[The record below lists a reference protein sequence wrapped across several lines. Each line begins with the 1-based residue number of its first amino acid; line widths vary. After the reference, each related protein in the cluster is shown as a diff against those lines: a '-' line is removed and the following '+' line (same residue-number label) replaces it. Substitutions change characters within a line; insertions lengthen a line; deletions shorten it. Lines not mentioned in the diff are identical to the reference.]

1 MSTELS
7 QHQIFLGRQPI
18 LDRSQN
24 VVAYELLFRSG
35 QVNSA
40 NVNNDMQA
48 TANVIV
54 RAFSELGVSAV
65 LGKHKGF
72 VNIGID
78 LLLSDII
85 ELLPKE
91 KVVIELLENIKITQE
106 VVNRCKYLKKIG
118 FTLALDDYVVSDPQ
132 YLPLVG
138 LIEIVKIDYLLIKKE
153 DLPDIVKSL
162 RKWKVKL
169 LAEKIDDRNQANEC
183 LALGFDLFQGYF
195 FAKPVILTGKR
206 TDPSKL
212 GLLQLLGMVLG
223 DADTVEISKM
233 FKRDPSLIYK
243 LLQLVNSVAV
253 GLPHK
258 IKSLNQAIAI
268 LGRKQLQRWLQLL
281 LFVQNDKNTNNP
293 LLQLAAMRG
302 KLMESLAEIQAPRDQ
317 DYHERAFIT
326 GILSLLDVLMGI
338 PIQEILKEINIA
350 PDICTAL
357 TLHVGMLSDLLEL
370 AQTIERGD
378 FEKAGAL
385 LETSGLTIEDLL
397 RAEMNAMRWANEL
410 TGQ

>member
-1 MSTELS
+1 MSTES
-7 QHQIFLGRQPI
+7 PQHQIFLGRQPI

-24 VVAYELLFRSG
+24 IVAYELLFRSG
-35 QVNSA
+35 QVSSA
-40 NVNNDMQA
+40 NVNDDVQA

-54 RAFSELGVSAV
+54 RAFSELGVSNV

-72 VNIGID
+72 VNVSVD

-91 KVVIELLENIKITQE
+91 KVVIELLENIEITQE

-162 RKWKVKL
+162 RKWRVKL
-169 LAEKIDDRNQANEC
+169 LAEKIDDRSQANEC

-212 GLLQLLGMVLG
+212 DLLQLLGMVLG

-253 GLPHK
+253 GLPRK
-258 IKSLNQAIAI
+258 IKSLNQAISV

-350 PDICTAL
+350 PDVCTAL
-357 TLHVGMLSDLLEL
+357 TLHVGILSDLLEL
-370 AQTIERGD
+370 AQTIECGD

-385 LETSGLTIEDLL
+385 LETSGLTVEDLL
-397 RAEMNAMRWANEL
+397 HAEMNAMRWANEL
-410 TGQ
+410 TDQ